1 MIKLVL
7 LGDGKRWGDPFM
19 SIPMTHSIIS
29 SLLFSYVTIY
39 QFLTKIFF
47 FYSSRGKG
55 IRVLGWWAQESQTL
69 REA

>member
-19 SIPMTHSIIS
+19 CIPMTHSFIS

-47 FYSSRGKG
+47 FFFFTGEG
-55 IRVLGWWAQESQTL
+55 N
-69 REA
+69 

>member
-19 SIPMTHSIIS
+19 CIPMTHSFIS
-29 SLLFSYVTIY
+29 SLLFSIY

-47 FYSSRGKG
+47 FFFFTGEG
-55 IRVLGWWAQESQTL
+55 N
-69 REA
+69 